1 MNITEVSDVSIILQ
15 LMSGRL
21 SYIRRFD
28 GRLFLKAK
36 LTMKYC
42 LFSWE

>member
-21 SYIRRFD
+21 SYIRFD

-36 LTMKYC
+36 LTMKYY